1 MTKTSIIRKCAR
13 ETAIHA
19 IHVLKRDGLTRYDA
33 ENDQIVRETYF
44 GNVLNI
50 YPSGKYYTPFARSN
64 VEPCPKCHGEGTVK
78 NIGYDVATYEA
89 TTALEQK
96 YLRDMRRRGK
106 HYKIM
111 PKRWQQEI
119 DQIRQVIRL
128 TEPHIECPCCYG
140 MESREVYEDQVFDT
154 YFTECLAE
162 QGIYVTGS
170 DGDGC
175 DMIVGRVIEREDL
188 KTAVIGHCHSF
199 PDKPFYPSDIGF
211 ELGID
216 LKLMV
221 EIFTELM
228 QEGKITTNVER

>member
-1 MTKTSIIRKCAR
+1 MRN
-13 ETAIHA
+13 
-19 IHVLKRDGLTRYDA
+19 LDQDGLTRYDA

-44 GNVLNI
+44 GNVLSI

-64 VEPCPKCHGEGTVK
+64 VEPCPKCHGEGTIK
-78 NIGYDVATYEA
+78 NIGYDAATYEA
-89 TTALEQK
+89 TAALEQK

-111 PKRWQQEI
+111 PKQWQREI

-140 MESREVYEDQVFDT
+140 MGSREAYEDQVFDT
-154 YFTECLAE
+154 HFTECLAE
-162 QGIYVTGS
+162 RNIYVAGS
-170 DGDGC
+170 EGDGC
-175 DMIVGRVIEREDL
+175 DMIVGKVIEREDL